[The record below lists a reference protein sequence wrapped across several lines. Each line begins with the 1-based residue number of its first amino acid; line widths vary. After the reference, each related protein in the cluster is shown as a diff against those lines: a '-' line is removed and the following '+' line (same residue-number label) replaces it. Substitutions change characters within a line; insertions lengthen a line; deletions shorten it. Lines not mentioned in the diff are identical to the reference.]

1 MSSEV
6 IEAVYRYSHFFRKE
20 LMLIVSKNQVDY
32 SGGYVNLWNTE
43 QYASFLEE
51 MKNKYSNSNVKNCR
65 DHCGPGFSNVAFNDE
80 VSNIVATSML
90 MEDIYKTIETDI
102 ENRFDLIHIDLCHYQ
117 GTNKERLYE
126 SKKAIE
132 HCLNLNSKIALE
144 IGTDENVGSMY
155 SINSLEEI
163 HNELNFFKDFCD
175 PEFYVVQTGSLVK
188 EINQIGLFN
197 NDFLI
202 EASKIV
208 HESNVKNCRDHCGPG
223 FSGSMLMEDTYKT
236 IETDIENR
244 FDLIHIDLCHYQ
256 GTNKE
261 RLYESKKA
269 IEHCLNLNNEVALE
283 IGTDENV
290 GSMYSINSLEEIQ
303 QELDFFKSF
312 SNPDFYV
319 VQTGSLVMEINQ
331 MGSFNKSFLIE
342 SNKLIHDNDCNLRS
356 VISNPRLLIGPTV
369 N

>member
-1 MSSEV
+1 MINSKLGIGPMSSEV

-32 SGGYVNLWNTE
+32 SGGYVNNWNTE
-43 QYASFLEE
+43 QYTSFLEE
-51 MKNKYSNSNVKNCR
+51 MRNKYSNSNVK
-65 DHCGPGFSNVAFNDE
+65 S
-80 VSNIVATSML
+80 
-90 MEDIYKTIETDI
+90 
-102 ENRFDLIHIDLCHYQ
+102 
-117 GTNKERLYE
+117 
-126 SKKAIE
+126 
-132 HCLNLNSKIALE
+132 
-144 IGTDENVGSMY
+144 
-155 SINSLEEI
+155 
-163 HNELNFFKDFCD
+163 
-175 PEFYVVQTGSLVK
+175 
-188 EINQIGLFN
+188 
-197 NDFLI
+197 
-202 EASKIV
+202 
-208 HESNVKNCRDHCGPG
+208 CRDHCGPG
-223 FSGSMLMEDTYKT
+223 FSGNMSMEDTYKT

-269 IEHCLNLNNEVALE
+269 IEHCLNLNNEIALE

-303 QELDFFKSF
+303 QEIDFFKSF

-342 SNKLIHDNDCNLRS
+342 SNKLIHENDIKIKEHNADYLSKSQIQERNGIVDAMNIAPQLGVVQTSYILNKCLIYGINFDDYANLVYKSKKWEKWMHKNNAQNKYLCIQIAGHYHFSSDEYKIIINQLNNHEDINENIIETLTNVIDHYESCN
-356 VISNPRLLIGPTV
+356 
-369 N
+369 